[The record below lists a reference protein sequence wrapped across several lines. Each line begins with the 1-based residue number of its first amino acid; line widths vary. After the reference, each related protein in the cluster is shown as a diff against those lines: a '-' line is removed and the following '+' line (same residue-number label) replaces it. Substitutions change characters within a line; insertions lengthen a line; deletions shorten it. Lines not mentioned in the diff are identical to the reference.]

1 MVRLHPWAPQAPPPE
16 DVLGQLRIPFVRRAA
31 LRRGDATEEA
41 FLIDIGLTGAFV
53 ERAEPLVNDEKV
65 EIRFAWPGSERPF
78 VAGCRVAWWHPQG
91 APLSS
96 KSLPSGAGLEF
107 VEVSEADRDRLRS
120 LLLDYCRQHPRI
132 RRFLRHWPESERRG
146 DDPTSG

>member
-1 MVRLHPWAPQAPPPE
+1 MVRLPSSAPQAPPPE
-16 DVLGQLRIPFVRRAA
+16 EVLEQLRIPFVRRTA
-31 LRRGDATEEA
+31 LRRADGAEEA

-53 ERAEPLVNDEKV
+53 ERAEPLRKGETI

-96 KSLPSGAGLEF
+96 KSLPSGAGLQF
-107 VEVSEADRDRLRS
+107 VEMSEADRDRLRS

-132 RRFLRHWPESERRG
+132 RRFLRHWGESERRG